1 VQFRNCDVKEFNR
14 MSRSVSCGYVAR
26 KQTRQYDVEV
36 FEDLAAE
43 CWQSHHQVPLVKR
56 IGNNTHRWNSQELQG
71 SPCASH
77 GNSKEALALA
87 TGHFRNFQVHSD
99 IFERAARDLF
109 EFEINS
115 F

>member
-77 GNSKEALALA
+77 WPLSEYTLHRWNSQELQGSPCASHWPLSELP
-87 TGHFRNFQVHSD
+87 GP
-99 IFERAARDLF
+99 
-109 EFEINS
+109 
-115 F
+115 